1 MRLQLFAFV
10 LEFGRP
16 RFQFGADLFDRFIE
30 VQGTGEQRSFSREQM
45 DQMLDLAAGGIRQLF
60 EIQRSAI
67 DAQPAE

>member
-1 MRLQLFAFV
+1 
-10 LEFGRP
+10 
-16 RFQFGADLFDRFIE
+16 

-67 DAQPAE
+67 DAPPAE